1 MHHVTR
7 DLLLGQAAAEER
19 KAKCKASEAQKL
31 LAVAVELDNEAAAC
45 RATAKAL
52 RADAAGEKS
61 VGTLTLTIDTSE
73 ITRTIEAAIAQAR
86 AVAPHFL
93 RGCAAYDPRARR

>member
-1 MHHVTR
+1 MHPATR
-7 DLLLGQAAAEER
+7 ALLLGQADAEER
-19 KAKCKASEAQKL
+19 KAEYKASEAEKL
-31 LAVAVELDNEAAAC
+31 LAVAIELDNEAAAC

-61 VGTLTLTIDTSE
+61 VGKLTLTIDTSE

-86 AVAPHFL
+86 AVAPRFL
-93 RGCAAYDPRARR
+93 RGCTAYDPRTR

>member
-7 DLLLGQAAAEER
+7 ALLLGQADAEER
-19 KAKCKASEAQKL
+19 KAEYKASEAQKL
-31 LAVAVELDNEAAAC
+31 LAVAIELDNEAAAC
-45 RATAKAL
+45 RKTAKAL

-73 ITRTIEAAIAQAR
+73 ISRVIEAAASQAR
-86 AVAPHFL
+86 AAVARLQRPYI
-93 RGCAAYDPRARR
+93 YDLRARR